1 MRAKA
6 AKSDL
11 PTSSRAWLFLALAT
25 ILFWGAWGIESKL
38 IVEKISP
45 WMNQVLFPLG
55 LVPVLAWALRS
66 RRLRT
71 GDPANRTKGAVAAIL
86 TGALAG
92 AGNVA
97 FYLALSAGGKASIV
111 TPLTCLFP
119 VVTVLLAY
127 CTLRERVTSVQAAG
141 LLISFLSIY
150 LLST

>member
-1 MRAKA
+1 MQTKA
-6 AKSDL
+6 DKSDL
-11 PTSSRAWLFLALAT
+11 PTRSRAWLLLSLAT
-25 ILFWGAWGIESKL
+25 ILLWGAWGTESKL

-55 LVPVLAWALRS
+55 LLPVLAWAFQS
-66 RRLRT
+66 RGLHA
-71 GDPANRTKGAVAAIL
+71 GGPANRIKGAAAAIL
-86 TGALAG
+86 TGVLAG

-97 FYLALSAGGKASIV
+97 FYLALSVGGKASIV

-127 CTLRERVTSVQAAG
+127 YMLRERVTSVQAAG
-141 LLISFLSIY
+141 LLISFVSIY